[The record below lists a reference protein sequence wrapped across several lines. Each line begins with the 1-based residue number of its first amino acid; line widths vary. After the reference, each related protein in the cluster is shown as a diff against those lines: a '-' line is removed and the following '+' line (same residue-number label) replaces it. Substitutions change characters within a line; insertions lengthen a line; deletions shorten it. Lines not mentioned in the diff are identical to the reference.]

1 MKLSKRY
8 TSFAE
13 LADRTNTRCRK
24 FPELFFPED
33 AGDEYEEVKKKAV
46 TICNRCPIQ
55 KECLEY
61 ALEADEEFG
70 VWGGKTA
77 ASRRYGRS

>member
-8 TSFAE
+8 ISFAE
-13 LADRTNTRCRK
+13 LADKTNPRCRK
-24 FPELFFPED
+24 MPDIFYPED
-33 AGDEYEEVKKKAV
+33 FGDEYDEVKKKAITV
-46 TICNRCPIQ
+46 CTRCPIQ
-55 KECLEY
+55 VQCLEY

-77 ASRRYGRS
+77 AQRRYGRS

>member
-8 TSFAE
+8 TDFAE
-13 LADRTNTRCRK
+13 LADKTNPRCRK

-33 AGDEYEEVKKKAV
+33 WAEDYDEVKKKAL
-46 TICNRCPIQ
+46 TICTRCPIQ

-77 ASRRYGRS
+77 AQRRYGRS